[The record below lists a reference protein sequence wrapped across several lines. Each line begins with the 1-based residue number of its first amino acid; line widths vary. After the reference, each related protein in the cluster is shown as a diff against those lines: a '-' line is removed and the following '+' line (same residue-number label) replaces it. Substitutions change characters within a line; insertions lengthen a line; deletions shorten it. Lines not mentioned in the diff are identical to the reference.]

1 MKLFSIARTSAVLA
15 AFSILSACGGT
26 SGPSLSTSNP
36 NFFSSRVSEG
46 TMLGAFNPAGFSAKE
61 VRKVVAETCTGA
73 LGGFNTQPREDGLTA
88 FSATC
93 AAWRSGA
100 RAVEFE
106 RASGSVVIIE
116 ITGSKSGNLLY
127 DRIETSV

>member
-1 MKLFSIARTSAVLA
+1 MKLFSIARASAVLA

-26 SGPSLSTSNP
+26 SGASISSSNP

-46 TMLGAFNPAGFSAKE
+46 TMLGAFNPVGFSAKD
-61 VRKVVAETCTGA
+61 VRKLVSETCTGA
-73 LGGFNTQPREDGLTA
+73 LGGLNTQPREDGLTA

-93 AAWRSGA
+93 ASWRSGA

-106 RASGSVVIIE
+106 RAGGSTVIIE
-116 ITGSKSGNLLY
+116 ITGSKLGNILY
-127 DRIETSV
+127 DRIETNI